1 VHLQQRLGISEW
13 RACRTIGQPRSTQ
26 RKPHGVRDDEAPLTA
41 AIIQLANVAFQ
52 FDITLHKRT
61 PFAPTLAR
69 RISCQIPTRANP
81 CARTIFEGRRQ
92 M

>member
-1 VHLQQRLGISEW
+1 M
-13 RACRTIGQPRSTQ
+13 A
-26 RKPHGVRDDEAPLTA
+26 GVDGLPFKRPL
-41 AIIQLANVAFQ
+41 NVAFQ

-61 PFAPTLAR
+61 PFAPTPTR